1 MGRGAGDESELTH
14 LSPDLRYRQ
23 LDRGQIMG
31 TIERLRNRINER
43 FPDSGLG
50 RVASELLQ
58 IANETSSLS
67 EYFAKPN
74 WVIRSA
80 TIVGV
85 VAMLATLLFVA
96 TSLRLDF
103 KVSGLAEFFQGTDAA
118 MSMIVF
124 LGASIFFLASLETRL
139 KRSKALAAL
148 HQLRSVAHIVDMH
161 QLTKDPERVMLPA
174 DTTASSPERSMTP
187 PALGRYLDYCS
198 ELLSL
203 VSKLAALHVQHL
215 NDSVVLDAV
224 NDIEQLSNQL
234 SNKIWQKI
242 TLLERVVERE
252 A

>member
-1 MGRGAGDESELTH
+1 VT
-14 LSPDLRYRQ
+14 RYRQ
-23 LDRGQIMG
+23 LDREQIMG
-31 TIERLRNRINER
+31 TIERLRNRIDER
-43 FPDSGLG
+43 FPESGLG

-58 IANETSSLS
+58 LGHETSSLS

-74 WVIRSA
+74 WAIRAA
-80 TIVGV
+80 TTLGV
-85 VAMLATLLFVA
+85 VAMFATLVFAA
-96 TSLRLDF
+96 TSLRLNLQ
-103 KVSGLAEFFQGTDAA
+103 VSGIAEFFQGADAA

-139 KRSKALAAL
+139 KRAKALSAL

-161 QLTKDPERVMLPA
+161 QLTKDPERVAFPT
-174 DTTASSPERSMTP
+174 DQTASSPERTMAP
-187 PALGRYLDYCS
+187 PELGRYLDYCS

-242 TLLERVVERE
+242 TLLERVVKHEG
-252 A
+252 